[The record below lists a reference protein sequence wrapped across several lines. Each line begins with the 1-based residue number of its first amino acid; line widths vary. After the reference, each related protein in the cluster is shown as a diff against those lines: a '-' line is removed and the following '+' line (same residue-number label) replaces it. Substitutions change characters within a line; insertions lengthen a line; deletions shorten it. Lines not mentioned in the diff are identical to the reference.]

1 MVNVAVIGTGAMG
14 RHHVRI
20 YSELED
26 VNLVAI
32 SDLDEMNGKKLAE
45 KHSCNFYTDF
55 KEMLDAEKVD
65 AVSIV
70 VPTKFH
76 TAVALYCADKG
87 KHILLE
93 KPIADKVEDA
103 ESIIS
108 ACKRNDVTLLIGHIE
123 RFNPAVD
130 GLKKQIDSG
139 TLGDITSIIS
149 KRVGLFPSR
158 IKDADVVVDL
168 AVHDIDVFN
177 YLLGGIPKK
186 VNSNLGNALIDDRP
200 DYANI
205 LLKYNGASAFI
216 EVNWTTPVKIRT
228 LSITGTKGYAE
239 LNYIT
244 QELVIYETNAEK
256 EFDSFGDFVIKFGEA
271 EHKNIGI
278 KKSEP
283 LKNELV
289 HFIDCVENR
298 VEPKTTGEDALEA
311 LKVCLIVTGD
321 KN

>member
-1 MVNVAVIGTGAMG
+1 MINVAVIGTGAMG

-20 YSELED
+20 YSELEN

-32 SDLDEMNGKKLAE
+32 SDLDEINGKKLAE
-45 KHSCNFYTDF
+45 KHSCKFYADF
-55 KEMLDAEKVD
+55 KAMLDTEEID
-65 AVSIV
+65 AVSVV

-76 TAVALYCADKG
+76 TSVALYCANKG

-93 KPIADKVEDA
+93 KPIADKVKDA
-103 ESIIS
+103 EEIIS
-108 ACKRNDVTLLIGHIE
+108 ACKKNNVLLLVGHIE
-123 RFNPAVD
+123 RFNPAITE
-130 GLKKQIDSG
+130 LKRQIDSG
-139 TLGDITSIIS
+139 TLGKITSIIS

-168 AVHDIDVFN
+168 AVHDIDIFN
-177 YLLGGIPKK
+177 YLLKSTPEK

-205 LLKYNGASAFI
+205 LLKYDGTSAFI

-244 QELVIYETNAEK
+244 QELVIYETNLEK
-256 EFDSFGDFVIKFGEA
+256 EFDSFGDFIIKFGEA
-271 EHKNIGI
+271 EHKNIEI
-278 KKSEP
+278 TKSEP
-283 LKNELV
+283 LKNELM
-289 HFIDCVENR
+289 HFIDCIGTGAI
-298 VEPKTTGEDALEA
+298 PKVTGEDALEA

>member
-32 SDLDEMNGKKLAE
+32 SDLDEINGKKLAE

-55 KEMLDAEKVD
+55 KEMLDKEDID

-76 TAVALYCADKG
+76 TSVALYCTNRG

-93 KPIADKVEDA
+93 KPISDNIADAKAIIDTCNKNKV
-103 ESIIS
+103 
-108 ACKRNDVTLLIGHIE
+108 KLLVGHIE
-123 RFNPAVD
+123 RFNPAID
-130 GLKKQIDSG
+130 ELKKQVDLG

-177 YLLGGIPKK
+177 YLLGSTPEK
-186 VNSNLGNALIDDRP
+186 VNSNLGNVLIDDRP

-244 QELVIYETNAEK
+244 QELVLYETNAEK

-271 EHKNIGI
+271 EHKNIEI

-283 LKNELV
+283 LKNELM
-289 HFIDCVENR
+289 HFIDCIETDTK
-298 VEPKTTGEDALEA
+298 PIITGEDALSA
-311 LKVCLIVTGD
+311 LKVCLEVTGD

>member
-1 MVNVAVIGTGAMG
+1 MINVAVIGTGAMG

-20 YSELED
+20 YSELGN

-32 SDLDEMNGKKLAE
+32 SDLDEKNGKLLAE
-45 KHSCNFYTDF
+45 KHSCKFYKDF
-55 KEMLDAEKVD
+55 KEMLDKEKID
-65 AVSIV
+65 AVSV
-70 VPTKFH
+70 AVPTKFH
-76 TAVALYCADKG
+76 TAVAIYCANKE

-93 KPIADKVEDA
+93 KPISDNIDDA
-103 ESIIS
+103 EAIIN
-108 ACKRNDVTLLIGHIE
+108 ACMRNNVTLLIGHIE
-123 RFNPAVD
+123 RFNPAID
-130 GLKKQIDSG
+130 ALKKQIASG

-168 AVHDIDVFN
+168 AVHDIDIFN
-177 YLLGGIPKK
+177 YLLERTPEKIS
-186 VNSNLGNALIDDRP
+186 SNLGNALIDDRP

-205 LLKYNGASAFI
+205 LLKYDGASAFI

-239 LNYIT
+239 LDYIT
-244 QELVIYETNAEK
+244 QDLVMYETNIEK

-271 EHKNIGI
+271 KHKMIDV

-283 LKNELV
+283 LKNELA
-289 HFIDCVENR
+289 HFIDCVEKGTK
-298 VEPKTTGEDALEA
+298 PKVTGESALEA
-311 LKVCLIVTGD
+311 LKVCLKVTGD